1 MVLKGETLVLISIY
15 LSLAVIL
22 IVGSDK
28 LHDISSL
35 IIAFVSSPITF
46 YTSYSLIPV
55 FMPMTEKA
63 GLWGRDLCK
72 KGLNSEDK
80 KIPESLG
87 IVTAMIQILSLILIE
102 MITATSNDRM
112 AEYNAAILS
121 ISLMT
126 LLGFVDDVLEL
137 RWRYKLIIPCVAT
150 LPLAQAYWSQHGST
164 TIALPSFF
172 GRILG
177 TSKTDLTLLGQF
189 VSLFAEVSG
198 DPYGTGIDL
207 HGWYYVYIVLLCI
220 FCTNSINIYAGVNGL
235 EVGQSIVIACSLLFI
250 NIIDILIGGD
260 AHYVQNHIFSAMI
273 IIPFIA
279 SSLALFDFNC
289 YPARVFVG
297 DTFTYSAGVTF
308 AAVGIF
314 GHFSKSLLLF
324 FIPQLVNFLISLPQL
339 FGLVPCPRH
348 RLPKIN
354 PETGLL
360 QPSVISDDEKSRY
373 YNHINFTLINVFLK
387 WFGPMSEK
395 TLTRC
400 LLILQVACSCL
411 AVVIRY
417 QLGSLF

>member
-1 MVLKGETLVLISIY
+1 
-15 LSLAVIL
+15 
-22 IVGSDK
+22 
-28 LHDISSL
+28 
-35 IIAFVSSPITF
+35 
-46 YTSYSLIPV
+46 
-55 FMPMTEKA
+55 MPMTEKA

-102 MITATSNDRM
+102 MITATSNDRVM

-137 RWRYKLIIPCVAT
+137 LDH
-150 LPLAQAYWSQHGST
+150 PLCCNSSSCPGLLVPAWVNYHCI
-164 TIALPSFF
+164 TIVTKPIVLNHSFF

-207 HGWYYVYIVLLCI
+207 RMGGDGWYYVYIVLLCI